1 MDDGSFNKSKGN
13 LTLCTDYLSKE
24 YVLRLIHILKTKFNL
39 SCGLINYNKNK
50 NSYRIRI
57 NKSSIPSLTMLVK
70 FNIIPSIYINKASI
84 VVEVSSKLGEKKNRF
99 YFNF

>member
-13 LTLCTDYLSKE
+13 LTLCTDSFTKE
-24 YVLRLIHILKTKFNL
+24 DVLRLIHILKTNFHL

-70 FNIIPSIYINKASI
+70 SHMIPSMSY
-84 VVEVSSKLGEKKNRF
+84 KLGESS
-99 YFNF
+99 